1 MTEESSTPEGVR
13 TVRDATLD
21 VLRELGLTTV
31 FSNPSHTEMKL
42 FEYWPEDEFR
52 FVMGLQEAS
61 VVGMA
66 DGYAQ
71 ATGEPSL
78 VLINGGPGLGNAM
91 GGVYTAASAHTP
103 MVILGGQQARKMLLG
118 EPFLVAKDATQ
129 LPKPYIKWAGEPAR
143 PQDVPAMIAQAY
155 HIAKQSP
162 QGPVFVAVPEDDW
175 VRPADPAP
183 LRVASVESAV
193 VPDPAVLA
201 RIARALNGA
210 ERPGLIAGPTV
221 DAQGARGALV
231 ELAEKLNARV
241 WGSPVWPRGS
251 FPENHPLF
259 AGVLPP
265 IPELINERLAAQ
277 HDVVVVLGAPAFTLF
292 TAWDLFSTEPADLDR
307 SARPTLPESVT
318 FLHVTDN
325 PEAAAA
331 TLAQTSFVAP
341 PGPVVEGLVPLVTER
356 ERVALA
362 PVREPV
368 PVPEASDPLSQAY
381 LFHLLSQELPDN
393 AALFEELP
401 IARADFHEQIPLGAD
416 HGYFATA
423 SGALGFPFAG
433 AVGYALAR
441 PDRRAVVVVGEG
453 SAQYTLH
460 AMWTAGQHN
469 LPVTFVIPN
478 NAGYLSLKYYLQDQK
493 SWQKGWDL
501 SGVDMAQLA
510 RGFGIRGERIES
522 ADGLRESLRDAL
534 SADGPV
540 LLDVV
545 VADPGLFRL

>member
-1 MTEESSTPEGVR
+1 MTVTDTGQR

-21 VLRELGLTTV
+21 VLRQLGLTTV
-31 FSNPSHTEMKL
+31 FSNPSHSEMKL
-42 FEYWPEDEFR
+42 FENWLEGEFR
-52 FVMGLQEAS
+52 FVMGLQEAA

-71 ATGEPSL
+71 ATGEPAL
-78 VLINGGPGLGNAM
+78 VIINGGPGLANAM
-91 GGVYTAASAHTP
+91 GSVYTAASAKTP

-118 EPFLVAKDATQ
+118 EPFLVAKDSTQ

-155 HIAKQSP
+155 QIAKQAP

-175 VRPADPAP
+175 VRPADPEP
-183 LRVASVESAV
+183 LRIAKVQSAV
-193 VPDPAVLA
+193 VPDPAALEQ
-201 RIARALNGA
+201 IAAALSGA
-210 ERPGLIAGPTV
+210 ERPGLIAGGPV
-221 DAQGARGALV
+221 DAQGARGDLV
-231 ELAEKLNARV
+231 ALAEKLNARV
-241 WGSPVWPRGS
+241 WGAPVWNRGA

-265 IPELINERLAAQ
+265 IPELINERLSAQ
-277 HDVVVVLGAPAFTLF
+277 HDVVVVFGGPAFTLF
-292 TAWDLFSTEPADLDR
+292 TAWDLFSTAPADLDR
-307 SARPTLPESVT
+307 SPRPTLTPDVD
-318 FLHVTDN
+318 FLHVTDD
-325 PEAAAA
+325 PQAAAA
-331 TLAQTSFVAP
+331 TLAGRSFVAP
-341 PGPVVEGLVPLVTER
+341 PGAVVKALVPLVEQR

-368 PVPEASDPLSQAY
+368 PVPEASTPLTQAY
-381 LFHLLSQELPDN
+381 LFHLLSKELPDN
-393 AALFEELP
+393 AVLFEELP

-416 HGYFATA
+416 NGYFATA

-460 AMWTAGQHN
+460 ALWTAARHS
-469 LPVTFVIPN
+469 LPVTFVIPDN
-478 NAGYLSLKYYLQDQK
+478 SGYLSLKYYLQDQK
-493 SWQKGWDL
+493 SWEAGYDL

-510 RGFGIRGERIES
+510 RGFGVRGERIDSPE
-522 ADGLRESLRDAL
+522 GLRSALREAL
-534 SADGPV
+534 RADGPV
-540 LLDVV
+540 LLDVMV
-545 VADPGLFRL
+545 EDPGLFRL

>member
-1 MTEESSTPEGVR
+1 MTVTDAGGR

-21 VLRELGLTTV
+21 VLRKLGLTTV
-31 FSNPSHTEMKL
+31 FSNPSHSEMKL
-42 FEYWPEDEFR
+42 FENWLEGEFR
-52 FVMGLQEAS
+52 FVMGLQEAA

-71 ATGEPSL
+71 ATGEPAL
-78 VLINGGPGLGNAM
+78 VIINGGPGLANAM
-91 GGVYTAASAHTP
+91 GSVYTAASAKTP

-155 HIAKQSP
+155 QIARQAP

-175 VRPADPAP
+175 VRPADPEP
-183 LRVASVESAV
+183 LRIARVERAV
-193 VPDPAVLA
+193 VPDPAALDL
-201 RIARALNGA
+201 IAAALDGA
-210 ERPGLIAGPTV
+210 ERPGLIAGGPV
-221 DAQGARGALV
+221 DAQGARADLIA
-231 ELAEKLNARV
+231 LAEKLNARV
-241 WGSPVWPRGS
+241 WGAPVWNRGA
-251 FPENHPLF
+251 FPEDHPLF

-277 HDVVVVLGAPAFTLF
+277 HDVVVVLGGPAFTLF
-292 TAWDLFSTEPADLDR
+292 TAWDLFSTAPADLDR
-307 SARPTLPESVT
+307 SPRPALTADVE
-318 FLHVTDN
+318 FLHVTDD
-325 PEAAAA
+325 PQAAAA
-331 TLAQTSFVAP
+331 TLADRAFIAP
-341 PGPVVEGLVPLVTER
+341 PGAVVKGLVPLVRQRPRTE
-356 ERVALA
+356 LA

-368 PVPEASDPLSQAY
+368 AVPEASTPLTQAY
-381 LFHLLSQELPDN
+381 LFHLLSRELPDD
-393 AALFEELP
+393 AVLFEELP
-401 IARADFHEQIPLGAD
+401 IARADFHEQIPLGAGN
-416 HGYFATA
+416 GYFATA

-460 AMWTAGQHN
+460 SLWTAARHN
-469 LPVTFVIPN
+469 LPVTYVIPD

-493 SWQKGWDL
+493 SWEAGYDL
-501 SGVDMAQLA
+501 SGVDMAQIA
-510 RGFGIRGERIES
+510 RGFGVRGERIDSPE
-522 ADGLRESLRDAL
+522 GLRTALRDAL
-534 SADGPV
+534 HADGPV

-545 VADPGLFRL
+545 VDDPGLFRL

>member
-1 MTEESSTPEGVR
+1 MTDTGNR

-21 VLRELGLTTV
+21 VLRQLGLTTI

-42 FEYWPEDEFR
+42 FEAWPEDEFK

-78 VLINGGPGLGNAM
+78 VIINGGPGLGNAM
-91 GGVYTAASAHTP
+91 GGIYTAASAHTP
-103 MVILGGQQARKMLLG
+103 MVILGGQQARKLLLG
-118 EPFLVAKDATQ
+118 EPFLVAKEATQ
-129 LPKPYIKWAGEPAR
+129 LPKPYIKWAGEPSR
-143 PQDVPAMIAQAY
+143 PQDVPALIAQAY
-155 HIAKQSP
+155 QIAKQAP

-175 VRPADPAP
+175 VRPADPQP
-183 LRVASVESAV
+183 VRIPTVESAV
-193 VPDPAVLA
+193 VPSPAALE
-201 RIARALNGA
+201 RIAAALNGA
-210 ERPGLIAGPTV
+210 ERPGLVAGPAV
-221 DAQGARGALV
+221 DAQGARDALV
-231 ELAEKLNARV
+231 QLAEKLNARV

-292 TAWDLFSTEPADLDR
+292 TAWDLFSTAPAGLDQ
-307 SARPTLPESVT
+307 SARPQLPDSIE

-331 TLAQTSFVAP
+331 TLAGSSFVAP
-341 PGPVVEGLVPLVTER
+341 PGAVVEGLVPLVERR
-356 ERVALA
+356 ERVELT

-368 PVPEASDPLSQAY
+368 PVPEASTPLTQAY
-381 LFHLLSQELPDN
+381 LFHLLSKELPDN
-393 AALFEELP
+393 AVLFEELP
-401 IARADFHEQIPLGAD
+401 IARADFHEQIPLGPD
-416 HGYFATA
+416 NGYFATA

-433 AVGYALAR
+433 AVGYAVAR

-460 AMWTAGQHN
+460 SLWTAARHN
-469 LPVTFVIPN
+469 LPVTFIIPD
-478 NAGYLSLKYYLQDQK
+478 NAGYLSLKYYLEDQK
-493 SWQKGWDL
+493 SWERGYDL

-510 RGFGIRGERIES
+510 RGFGVPGERIETPDRLQE
-522 ADGLRESLRDAL
+522 ALRESLH
-534 SADGPV
+534 ADGPM
-540 LLDVV
+540 LLDVM

>member
-1 MTEESSTPEGVR
+1 MTEETGHR
-13 TVRDATLD
+13 TVRDETLD
-21 VLRELGLTTV
+21 VLRQLGMTTI

-42 FEYWPEDEFR
+42 FEAWPEDEFR

-78 VLINGGPGLGNAM
+78 VIINGGPGLANAM
-91 GGVYTAASAHTP
+91 GSVYTAASAKTP

-118 EPFLVAKDATQ
+118 EPFLIAKDSTQ

-155 HIAKQSP
+155 RIAKQAP
-162 QGPVFVAVPEDDW
+162 QGPVFVAVPEDDF
-175 VRPADPAP
+175 VRPADPNP
-183 LRVASVESAV
+183 VRIPTVENAT
-193 VPDPAVLA
+193 VPSPAALD
-201 RIARALNGA
+201 RIAAALNGA
-210 ERPGLIAGPTV
+210 RRPGIVAGGPV
-221 DAQGARGALV
+221 DAQGARGALI

-241 WGSPVWPRGS
+241 WGAPVWNRGA
-251 FPENHPLF
+251 FPEDHPLF

-265 IPELINERLAAQ
+265 IPELINERLSAQ
-277 HDVVVVLGAPAFTLF
+277 HDVVVVFGGPAFTLF
-292 TAWDLFSTEPADLDR
+292 TAWDLFSTAPADLDR
-307 SARPTLPESVT
+307 SPRPTLTEDVE
-318 FLHVTDN
+318 FLHVTDD
-325 PEAAAA
+325 PLAAAA
-331 TLAQTSFVAP
+331 TLANTAFVAP
-341 PGPVVEGLVPLVTER
+341 PGAVVEALVPLVEQR
-356 ERVALA
+356 ERTALT

-368 PVPEASDPLSQAY
+368 PVPEPSTPLSQAY
-381 LFHLLSQELPDN
+381 LFHLLSKELPET
-393 AALFEELP
+393 AVLFEELP
-401 IARADFHEQIPLGAD
+401 IARADFHEQIPLGAGN
-416 HGYFATA
+416 GYFATA

-460 AMWTAGQHN
+460 SLWTAAQHN
-469 LPVTFVIPN
+469 LPVTFVIPD

-493 SWQKGWDL
+493 SWQKGYDL

-510 RGFGIRGERIES
+510 RGFGVRGERVETPEGLRE
-522 ADGLRESLRDAL
+522 ALRESLT
-534 SADGPV
+534 ADGPV

>member
-1 MTEESSTPEGVR
+1 MTEEASTR

-21 VLRELGLTTV
+21 VLRRLGMTTV

-71 ATGEPSL
+71 GTGEPAL

-91 GGVYTAASAHTP
+91 GSVYTAAAAKTP

-118 EPFLVAKDATQ
+118 DPFLVAKDATQ
-129 LPKPYIKWAGEPAR
+129 LPKPYIKWAGEPGR
-143 PQDVPAMIAQAY
+143 PQDVPALIAQAY
-155 HIAKQSP
+155 QIAKQAP

-175 VRPADPAP
+175 VRPADPEP
-183 LRVASVESAV
+183 VRIPEVTSAV
-193 VPDPAVLA
+193 VPDPRVLQD
-201 RIARALNGA
+201 IAAALNGA
-210 ERPGLIAGPTV
+210 ERPGIVAGGPV
-221 DAQGARGALV
+221 DAQGARGDLIA
-231 ELAEKLNARV
+231 LAEKLNARV
-241 WGSPVWPRGS
+241 WGAPVWARGA

-265 IPELINERLAAQ
+265 IPELINERLGAQ
-277 HDVVVVLGAPAFTLF
+277 HDVVVVLGGPAFTLF
-292 TAWDLFSTEPADLDR
+292 TAWDLFSTAPAELDR
-307 SARPTLPESVT
+307 TPRPTLTGDVR

-325 PEAAAA
+325 PQDAAA
-331 TLAQTSFVAP
+331 TLANASFVAP
-341 PGPVVEGLVPLVTER
+341 PGAVVQGLVPLVDQR
-356 ERVALA
+356 ERVELA

-368 PVPEASDPLSQAY
+368 PVPEPSTPLSQAY
-381 LFHLLSQELPDN
+381 LFQILSQELPDN

-460 AMWTAGQHN
+460 ALWTAAQHQ
-469 LPVTFVIPN
+469 LPVTFVIPDN
-478 NAGYLSLKYYLQDQK
+478 SGYLSLKYYLQDQK
-493 SWQKGWDL
+493 AWQKGWDL

-510 RGFGIRGERIES
+510 RGFGVRGERVETPE
-522 ADGLRESLRDAL
+522 GLRESLRSAL
-534 SADGPV
+534 TADGPV

>member
-1 MTEESSTPEGVR
+1 MTVTDAGGR

-21 VLRELGLTTV
+21 VLRKLGLTTV
-31 FSNPSHTEMKL
+31 FSNPSHSEMKL
-42 FEYWPEDEFR
+42 FENWLEGEFR
-52 FVMGLQEAS
+52 FVMGLQEAA

-71 ATGEPSL
+71 ATGEPAL
-78 VLINGGPGLGNAM
+78 VIINGGPGLANAM
-91 GGVYTAASAHTP
+91 GSVYTAASAKTP

-155 HIAKQSP
+155 QIARQAP

-175 VRPADPAP
+175 VRPADPEP
-183 LRVASVESAV
+183 LRVARVERAV
-193 VPDPAVLA
+193 VPDPAALDQ
-201 RIARALNGA
+201 IAAALDGA
-210 ERPGLIAGPTV
+210 ERPGLIAGGPV
-221 DAQGARGALV
+221 DAQGARADLIA
-231 ELAEKLNARV
+231 LAEKLNARV
-241 WGSPVWPRGS
+241 WGAPVWNRGA
-251 FPENHPLF
+251 FPEDHPLF

-277 HDVVVVLGAPAFTLF
+277 HDVVVVLGGPAFTLF
-292 TAWDLFSTEPADLDR
+292 TAWDLFSTAPADLDR
-307 SARPTLPESVT
+307 SPRPTLTADVE
-318 FLHVTDN
+318 FLHVTDD
-325 PEAAAA
+325 PQAAAA
-331 TLAQTSFVAP
+331 TLADRAFIAP
-341 PGPVVEGLVPLVTER
+341 PGAVVKGLVPLVRQRPRAELT
-356 ERVALA
+356 

-368 PVPEASDPLSQAY
+368 AVPEASTPLTQAY
-381 LFHLLSQELPDN
+381 LFHLLSKELPDN
-393 AALFEELP
+393 AVLFEELP
-401 IARADFHEQIPLGAD
+401 IARADFHEQIPLGAGN
-416 HGYFATA
+416 GYFATA

-460 AMWTAGQHN
+460 SLWTAARHN
-469 LPVTFVIPN
+469 LPVTYVIPD

-493 SWQKGWDL
+493 SWEAGYDL
-501 SGVDMAQLA
+501 SGVDMAQIA
-510 RGFGIRGERIES
+510 RGFGVRGERIDSPE
-522 ADGLRESLRDAL
+522 GLRTALRDAL
-534 SADGPV
+534 HADGPV

-545 VADPGLFRL
+545 VDDPGLFRL